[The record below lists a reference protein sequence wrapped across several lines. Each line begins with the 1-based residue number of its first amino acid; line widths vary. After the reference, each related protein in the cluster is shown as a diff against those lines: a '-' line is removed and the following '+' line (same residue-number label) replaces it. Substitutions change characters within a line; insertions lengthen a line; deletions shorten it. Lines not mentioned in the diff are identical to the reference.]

1 MLINAFKG
9 EENWEGRV
17 TSSERRGW
25 TGGRGEAGGE
35 GLQQGWWVWPM
46 MWAWFVGVA
55 GSSSLPVQSLKDPF
69 LFFSHQEELRD
80 IPD

>member
-35 GLQQGWWVWPM
+35 GLQPGLVGVVNGVGVVCGRGL
-46 MWAWFVGVA
+46 WAWQAVPPCRCRALRTHF
-55 GSSSLPVQSLKDPF
+55 SSLAI
-69 LFFSHQEELRD
+69 RRN
-80 IPD
+80 